1 MCLTILSYL
10 WYSINIMRVH
20 NKERYIMKNNFGM
33 FTTKG
38 NNEVG
43 KLVDAAIAGEWG
55 WEKTS
60 YALALL
66 GGTEIGGEF
75 EEATDTAVR
84 ELVWDA
90 MITYNPGMD
99 YGV

>member
-1 MCLTILSYL
+1 
-10 WYSINIMRVH
+10 
-20 NKERYIMKNNFGM
+20 MKNDFAM
-33 FTTKG
+33 FTKKG

-60 YALALL
+60 YGLSLISMEAS
-66 GGTEIGGEF
+66 T

-84 ELVWDA
+84 ELVWEA
-90 MITYNPGMD
+90 MVTFNPGMD
-99 YGV
+99 FGVTK

>member
-1 MCLTILSYL
+1 MY
-10 WYSINIMRVH
+10 IMRV
-20 NKERYIMKNNFGM
+20 NKEKEMIMKNNFAM
-33 FTTKG
+33 FTKKG

-43 KLVDAAIAGEWG
+43 KLVDAAIAGEWS

-60 YALALL
+60 YGLTL
-66 GGTEIGGEF
+66 IGMVSST

-90 MITYNPGMD
+90 MITFNPGMD
-99 YGV
+99 FGVTE

>member
-1 MCLTILSYL
+1 
-10 WYSINIMRVH
+10 
-20 NKERYIMKNNFGM
+20 M

-66 GGTEIGGEF
+66 AGTEIGGEF

>member
-1 MCLTILSYL
+1 
-10 WYSINIMRVH
+10 MRVH
-20 NKERYIMKNNFGM
+20 NKERYTMKNNFAM

-43 KLVDAAIAGEWG
+43 KLVDAAIAGEWS

-60 YALALL
+60 YGLTL
-66 GGTEIGGEF
+66 IGMVSST

-84 ELVWDA
+84 ELVWEA
-90 MITYNPGMD
+90 MVTYNPGMD
-99 YGV
+99 FGVTE

>member
-1 MCLTILSYL
+1 
-10 WYSINIMRVH
+10 
-20 NKERYIMKNNFGM
+20 MKNDFAM
-33 FTTKG
+33 FTKKG

-60 YALALL
+60 YGLAL
-66 GGTEIGGEF
+66 IGMESST

-84 ELVWDA
+84 ELVWEA
-90 MITYNPGMD
+90 MVTFNPGMD
-99 YGV
+99 FGVTE

>member
-1 MCLTILSYL
+1 
-10 WYSINIMRVH
+10 
-20 NKERYIMKNNFGM
+20 MKNEFGM
-33 FTTKG
+33 FTKKG
-38 NNEVG
+38 NDAVG
-43 KLVDAAIAGEWG
+43 ELVDAAIAGEWG
-55 WEKTS
+55 WEKTDT
-60 YALALL
+60 ALSILA
-66 GGTEIGGEF
+66 GTEIGGEF